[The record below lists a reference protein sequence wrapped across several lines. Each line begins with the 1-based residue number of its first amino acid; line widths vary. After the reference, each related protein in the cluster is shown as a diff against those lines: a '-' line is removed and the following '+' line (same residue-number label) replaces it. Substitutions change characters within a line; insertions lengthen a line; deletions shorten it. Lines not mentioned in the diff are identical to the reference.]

1 MSRTGTVRHL
11 AAGLAIAAWAAA
23 QSHSALAERADRDKP
38 INLEADRV
46 SVDDRNKVAVFEGN
60 VSFVQGTLVIR
71 ADRVVVTQD
80 AAGFQ
85 KGVATGKPVRFR
97 QKREAVEE
105 FVEGEAERIEHD
117 TRTERTEFFEKAS
130 VKSGND
136 LVRGAYIRY
145 DASSETYLVT
155 SGSNGTVAPYS
166 PGADKRVRVVIQPR
180 RGQAESAPG
189 PARRESPSA
198 SLNPSQK
205 E

>member
-1 MSRTGTVRHL
+1 MSRRRAARHL
-11 AAGLAIAAWAAA
+11 AVGLGIAAWATVQA
-23 QSHSALAERADRDKP
+23 QSALAERADSEKP

-60 VSFVQGTLVIR
+60 VTFVQGTLTIR
-71 ADRVVVTQD
+71 ADRVVVTED
-80 AAGFQ
+80 AAGFH

-97 QKREAVEE
+97 QKRDAVEE

-117 TRTERTEFFEKAS
+117 TRAGRTEFFERAL

-145 DASSETYLVT
+145 EASSETYLVT
-155 SGSNGTVAPYS
+155 SGSNGTVAPS
-166 PGADKRVRVVIQPR
+166 SQGADKRVRVVIQPR
-180 RGQAESAPG
+180 RGQAEQTPG
-189 PARRESPSA
+189 AARQQSPPASPKT
-198 SLNPSQK
+198 PDK